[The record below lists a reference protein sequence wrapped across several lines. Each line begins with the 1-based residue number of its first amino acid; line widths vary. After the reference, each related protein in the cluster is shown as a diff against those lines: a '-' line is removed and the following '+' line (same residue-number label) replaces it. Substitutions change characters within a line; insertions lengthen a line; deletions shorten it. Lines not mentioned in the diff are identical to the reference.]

1 MTAPELLREQ
11 MPLVRRIVADLE
23 ANGYTKGT
31 AEYNAM
37 FDDMIKFH
45 RWFGWTVQKEI
56 PNEL

>member
-1 MTAPELLREQ
+1 MTAPELLRKE

-31 AEYNAM
+31 AEYTAM

-45 RWFGWTVQKEI
+45 RWFGWTVKETK
-56 PNEL
+56 